1 MSNSQMT
8 SESDDGKFIATGV
21 TYADSLTGEMR
32 FGLVQ
37 TAYVNNAGPADGK
50 NPSPINHSEIYWVSP
65 KNKLAFSSLL
75 LLGESFTAL
84 LLCQLQPLVSKL
96 HLFMDSYM

>member
-1 MSNSQMT
+1 VSWHGKTNLTFKLSVILKMSNSQMT

-50 NPSPINHSEIYWVSP
+50 NPSPINHSEIY
-65 KNKLAFSSLL
+65 
-75 LLGESFTAL
+75 
-84 LLCQLQPLVSKL
+84 
-96 HLFMDSYM
+96 

>member
-1 MSNSQMT
+1 MT

-50 NPSPINHSEIYWVSP
+50 NPSPINHSEIY
-65 KNKLAFSSLL
+65 
-75 LLGESFTAL
+75 
-84 LLCQLQPLVSKL
+84 
-96 HLFMDSYM
+96 